1 MENKNKIL
9 AILPVSIGGRLTT
22 NSIIDGYRQNGCEV
36 TVYDELFDDNL
47 TEILAQNFDQIV
59 GYDFSALKIKVDNGL
74 SLPSINYFSDDI
86 RSKTSGPEW
95 EKYLSY
101 LENPDNYIFYWDK
114 VLTEYENFPNIYYMP
129 HFVNFDIDLKN
140 LY

>member
-86 RSKTSGPEW
+86 RRSREAGMNEHLSKPLEM
-95 EKYLSY
+95 EKIIRTAARYCG
-101 LENPDNYIFYWDK
+101 K
-114 VLTEYENFPNIYYMP
+114 R
-129 HFVNFDIDLKN
+129 
-140 LY
+140 